1 MFSRKIKEK
10 RTSIEIKREQKRIK
24 GPEIRPRPFGVISH
38 GFGEMQQKKTI
49 LYTERFKRF
58 IGTALPI

>member
-24 GPEIRPRPFGVISH
+24 GPEIRPRPFGVISQ
-38 GFGEMQQKKTI
+38 FGEMQQKKTI